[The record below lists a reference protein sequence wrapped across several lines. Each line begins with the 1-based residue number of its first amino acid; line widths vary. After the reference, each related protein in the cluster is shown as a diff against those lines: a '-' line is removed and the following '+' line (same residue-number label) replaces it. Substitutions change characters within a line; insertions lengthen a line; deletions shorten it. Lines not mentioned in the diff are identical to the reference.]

1 MSGRDVDIVRSME
14 VAATARND
22 VVTAR
27 TTDAAVRSG
36 TVGNNTAEASNG
48 TVVKLK
54 TDSPKQQAVL
64 RVTFEDLKNM
74 KELVKTVV
82 KEDNLASAV
91 R

>member
-1 MSGRDVDIVRSME
+1 MSGRDVDIVRSIE

-36 TVGNNTAEASNG
+36 TAGNNIVKASNG
-48 TVVKLK
+48 TV
-54 TDSPKQQAVL
+54 KQQAVL
-64 RVTFEDLKNM
+64 RVTFEDLKNI

-82 KEDNLASAV
+82 KGDNLASAV

>member
-1 MSGRDVDIVRSME
+1 ME

>member
-1 MSGRDVDIVRSME
+1 MSGRDVDIVRSIE
-14 VAATARND
+14 VAATAMND

-36 TVGNNTAEASNG
+36 TAGNNTVKASNG
-48 TVVKLK
+48 TAKLK

-82 KEDNLASAV
+82 KGDNLASAV